1 MMTLN
6 NNCNCKFDWDYRCGC
21 FPPSLPAAEEYC
33 KQFRRELFWC
43 KKPDVVDNWG
53 NCPVRICK
61 SVQFV
66 KDTLC
71 NQTHQEKAGLFQFMG
86 LSDKDIKEAKELL
99 LEEECGDLECDGDS
113 YFECGSE
120 MCSTCHYPHSREY
133 ERQSRILG
141 EHPHYSPMYCG
152 GGRWKLG

>member
-1 MMTLN
+1 MTLN
-6 NNCNCKFDWDYRCGC
+6 NNCNCKSDWDYRCGC

-43 KKPDVVDNWG
+43 KNPDVVDNWG

-99 LEEECGDLECDGDS
+99 LEEECEEYLESDEEEDDNCQVCSITETDCKKK
-113 YFECGSE
+113 FEG
-120 MCSTCHYPHSREY
+120 MFDD
-133 ERQSRILG
+133 
-141 EHPHYSPMYCG
+141 
-152 GGRWKLG
+152 